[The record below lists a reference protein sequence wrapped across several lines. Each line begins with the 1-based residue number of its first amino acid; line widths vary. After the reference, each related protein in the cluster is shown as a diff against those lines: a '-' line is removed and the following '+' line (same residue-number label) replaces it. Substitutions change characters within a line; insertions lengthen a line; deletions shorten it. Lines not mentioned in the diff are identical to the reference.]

1 MNSLLMQVPR
11 RVTRAIEVAKGEVAN
26 LSPTLLVSRALVTPL
41 PRLAF
46 SRLRAGIYRA
56 SGLRVGPGTLILGT
70 LDLGGTGRAYERLSI
85 GARCMLNTPLFLDL
99 NDDIHI
105 HDEVNIGHHCKLI
118 TSSHLVGAP
127 IRRAGLLKTAPI
139 VLEVGCWLGAAVT
152 ILPGVTVGRGAVVA
166 TGAVVTSDV
175 PPNTLVGG
183 VPARVLKS
191 LAGTL

>member
-1 MNSLLMQVPR
+1 MEPFLMPLSRYARAVQV
-11 RVTRAIEVAKGEVAN
+11 VKGEVAN
-26 LSPTLLVSRALVTPL
+26 LSPTLLVSRALVAPL

-70 LDLGGTGRAYERLSI
+70 LDLGGTGRSFERLWI
-85 GARCMLNTPLFLDL
+85 GAGCMLNAPLFLDL

-105 HDEVNIGHHCKLI
+105 RDEVNIGHHCKLI

-127 IRRAGLLKTAPI
+127 IRRAGMLKTAPI
-139 VLEVGCWLGAAVT
+139 VLDVGCWLGASVT
-152 ILPGVTVGRGAVVA
+152 VLPGVTVGRGAVVA

-183 VPARVLKS
+183 VPARVIKP
-191 LAGTL
+191 LAETV